1 MATAFAFAV
10 LVLAALI
17 THFTSSL
24 YFGGYFSFAALGIA
38 TSILTFLTLPV
49 MLVLSMNRKGAVTSM
64 IAIEVAWTCESL
76 FEVCLAEF

>member
-1 MATAFAFAV
+1 VATAFAFAV

-17 THFTSSL
+17 THFTSSF

-49 MLVLSMNRKGAVTSM
+49 MLVLSMSRKAAIPSM
-64 IAIEVAWTCESL
+64 ISIEIA
-76 FEVCLAEF
+76 